1 MSTSAQYVGVPYDW
15 TPIYVSLHTG
25 PLPVRDVSGTTE
37 VSGTGYT
44 RGLGDT
50 DETTWTSGTITIAQP
65 IYVYDPSVDWDEDD
79 PYELDMT
86 DATTTGIGDPLA
98 DVLRNI
104 DDLLEGQ

>member
-1 MSTSAQYVGVPYDW
+1 MSTRAQFVGVPYDW

-25 PLPVRDVSGTTE
+25 PLPTREVTE

-44 RGLGDT
+44 RSGD
-50 DETTWTSGTITIAQP
+50 DITWTSSTITVTHAFL
-65 IYVYDPSVDWDEDD
+65 YDPRTLEWDEDDWDEDD